1 MSDDTYDWKGPLNV
15 PLLRKTMEHIEELPH
30 RNWLPSA
37 EIRHTDSWCQET
49 WGRVFRN
56 RKKEICGTSACFA
69 GWAIELDEP
78 GALDEVIRLMDNI
91 ARTPLR
97 TPTPAYVAA
106 RILGLTRQQAAD
118 LFAGGNSKEL
128 LRTYVDRYI
137 ADAERRNAST

>member
-1 MSDDTYDWKGPLNV
+1 MSDYDYDWKGSLNI
-15 PLLRKTMEHIEELPH
+15 PLLRKTMEHIEELPARH
-30 RNWLPSA
+30 EVRFQDA
-37 EIRHTDSWCQET
+37 EHLDTWNQDT
-49 WGRVFRN
+49 WGRVFRDDN
-56 RKKEICGTSACFA
+56 NEVCGTSACFA

-78 GALDEVIRLMDNI
+78 GALDEVIRLMDNMS
-91 ARTPLR
+91 RTPLR

-137 ADAERRNAST
+137 ADAERHAST

>member
-1 MSDDTYDWKGPLNV
+1 MSDDTYDWKGPLNI

-78 GALDEVIRLMDNI
+78 GALAELIHLMEV
-91 ARTPLR
+91 AGKAGVAGPSASRT
-97 TPTPAYVAA
+97 AA
-106 RILGLTRQQAAD
+106 RILGLTGQQAAD
-118 LFAGGNSKEL
+118 LFAGGNSKEH
-128 LRTYVDRYI
+128 LRTLVDKYI
-137 ADAERRNAST
+137 AQAERHAST